1 MKRATPRNL
10 IGVNAYWMGL
20 SFMWNSLHVIMLPAI
35 MLNFVAD
42 QQKNTALGLMSFL
55 GLLLAMVVQ
64 PISGAVSDRWA
75 SRFGRRRPLI
85 LIGTAFDLLFLG
97 IMAVAGGVPA
107 LALGYFGLQLT
118 SNIAHGPA
126 QGLMHDLIPSERM
139 GLASGIKNFFDMGG
153 LVISSLWVARILDPQ
168 NPLTAFAAVAGILV
182 AGAVVTLIFS
192 KEQSSLEMQKTDSLG
207 SQMREI
213 LRVDFSG
220 HRDFGRLIAV
230 RLLFLVG
237 IYGVQ
242 SFAQYF
248 IMDTLQTDDAVKLTG
263 DLMATIVLSLIAF
276 SLVAGYLCDRF
287 GRKPMHVV
295 AAGLVALGSLLM
307 TTAATAGAVLGFG
320 SLIGAGLGIFLSAN
334 WALANDLAPL
344 GEAGK
349 FLGLTNLAT
358 AGAGALSRLNGP
370 MLDLVNNAWPGRYLG
385 YSVLFVSTAVLALAS
400 LIVLRLVP
408 DPMRNQT

>member
-1 MKRATPRNL
+1 MKKATPLNL

-64 PISGAVSDRWA
+64 PLSGAISDRWV

-97 IMAVAGGVPA
+97 IMTMAGGVPA
-107 LALGYFGLQLT
+107 LALGYFGLQLA

-126 QGLMHDLIPSERM
+126 QGLMHDLIPSESM

-168 NPLTAFAAVAGILV
+168 NPLTAYAAVAALLV
-182 AGAVVTLIFS
+182 AGALVTLIFS
-192 KEQSSLEMQKTDSLG
+192 REQSSLEMSKPVSFRTQL
-207 SQMREI
+207 REI
-213 LRVDFSG
+213 LRIDFRG
-220 HRDFGRLIAV
+220 HRDYGRLIAV
-230 RLLFLVG
+230 RLLFLTG

-248 IMDTLQTDDAVKLTG
+248 IKDTLQTDDAVKLTG
-263 DLMATIVLSLIAF
+263 DLMAIIVLSLIAF

-287 GRKPMHVV
+287 GRKPMHVI
-295 AAGLVALGSLLM
+295 AAILAALGSLLM
-307 TTAATAGAVLGFG
+307 TTAHSAGAVLGFG
-320 SLIGAGLGIFLSAN
+320 SLIGAGIGIFLSAN

-344 GEAGK
+344 SEAGK

-385 YSVLFVSTAVLALAS
+385 YSVLFVTTAVLALAS
-400 LIVLRLVP
+400 LILLRRVP
-408 DPMRNQT
+408 DPTRKQA